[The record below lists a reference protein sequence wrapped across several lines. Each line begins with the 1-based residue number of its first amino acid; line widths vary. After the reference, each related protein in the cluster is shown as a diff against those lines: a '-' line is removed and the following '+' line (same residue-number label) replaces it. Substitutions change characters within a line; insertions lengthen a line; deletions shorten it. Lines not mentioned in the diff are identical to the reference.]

1 MKINQVEEL
10 VGITKKNIRF
20 YEEQG
25 LLNPDRNPENGYREY
40 SLDDVKCLLKIK
52 LLRKIDV
59 PIEEIR
65 KLERGNVSFEECM
78 QTQRDRLESEKSN
91 VELMI
96 GLCSKLESEVKDYDL
111 IDAQVYLDELHKLE
125 KGGAVFM
132 DLTKNDV
139 KNRSTAGAIVAALCS
154 IALITLPAVAAL
166 VVFVHDPI
174 PNPVLIVLIV
184 IPSIFIIL
192 IVTVLLQRIKEIRK
206 GEAYEARKY

>member
-154 IALITLPAVAAL
+154 IALI
-166 VVFVHDPI
+166 
-174 PNPVLIVLIV
+174 VLIV

>member
-154 IALITLPAVAAL
+154 IALIVFPAVAAL
-166 VVFVHDPI
+166 VAFVHDPI

>member
-139 KNRSTAGAIVAALCS
+139 KNRSTAVAIVAALCS
-154 IALITLPAVAAL
+154 IALIVLPAVAAL
-166 VVFVHDPI
+166 VAFVHDPI

>member
-166 VVFVHDPI
+166 VAFVHDPI

>member
-96 GLCSKLESEVKDYDL
+96 GLCTKLESEVKDFDL

-166 VVFVHDPI
+166 AAFVHDPI

>member
-154 IALITLPAVAAL
+154 IALIVLPAVAAL
-166 VVFVHDPI
+166 VAFVHDPI

-184 IPSIFIIL
+184 IPLIFIIL

>member
-20 YEEQG
+20 YEDQG

-40 SLDDVKCLLKIK
+40 SLNDVKCLLKIK

-65 KLERGNVSFEECM
+65 KLEKGSVSFEECM

-154 IALITLPAVAAL
+154 IALIVFPAVAAL
-166 VVFVHDPI
+166 VAFVHDPI

>member
-166 VVFVHDPI
+166 VAFVHDPI

-206 GEAYEARKY
+206 GEAYDARNY